1 MLNEERL
8 AGLAHEAGS
17 RTSEDRHDSGARE
30 TRWLKA
36 HAAATYIG
44 ISYDHLQKLRERR
57 KGPPYRKFGRCV
69 IYDRVELDAFMSK
82 LRRVEK

>member
-8 AGLAHEAGS
+8 AGLAHEAVS
-17 RTSEDRHDSGARE
+17 RTTEEPPVSEASA

-36 HAAATYIG
+36 RPAASYIG
-44 ISYDHLQKLRERR
+44 ISCDHLQKLRERR

-82 LRRVEK
+82 LRRIEK

>member
-17 RTSEDRHDSGARE
+17 RTNDAPAVSGASE
-30 TRWLKA
+30 MRWLKA
-36 HAAATYIG
+36 HAAAAYIG

-57 KGPPYRKFGRCV
+57 KGPAYRKFGRCV

-82 LRRVEK
+82 LRRIEK